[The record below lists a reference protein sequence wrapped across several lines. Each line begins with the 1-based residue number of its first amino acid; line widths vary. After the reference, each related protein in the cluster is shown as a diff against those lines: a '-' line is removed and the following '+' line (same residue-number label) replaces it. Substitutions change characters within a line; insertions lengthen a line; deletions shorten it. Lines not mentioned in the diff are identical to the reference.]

1 MSSSPDILLYQSP
14 NGQTQLEVHL
24 QNETVWLTQAQMAGL
39 FGRDQ
44 GVISRH
50 LKNIFIS
57 GELEEESS
65 TQKLQVTPLSIAEG
79 VATSSMQKMH
89 KTSGGR
95 PVSYYNLDAI
105 ISVGYRV
112 NSIKGTQFRKWATSI
127 LRQYL
132 VEGYALNERRLRES
146 TRQLN
151 DLKRLVKLQAEIATK
166 QELTAGQSDALLRVL
181 GDYAHALDV
190 LDQYDHQRL
199 RVQGTATEEPFE
211 LTYEAGLEAVDS
223 LREQFGGSVLFGRE
237 KDASFQSSVRS
248 IYQSFGGEDLY
259 PSVEEKAANLLYFV
273 VKNHSFSDGNK
284 RIAAFLFVWF
294 LDRNQCLYKPDGSRR
309 LADNALVA
317 LTLLIAESK
326 PEDKDTMVT
335 LVVNLINQDN

>member
-1 MSSSPDILLYQSP
+1 MASADNILLYQAP
-14 NGQTQLEVHL
+14 DGQAQLEVQLDH
-24 QNETVWLTQAQMAGL
+24 ETVWLTQAQMVEL
-39 FGRDQ
+39 FN
-44 GVISRH
+44 VSKKTISEH
-50 LKNIFIS
+50 IQNIFRE
-57 GELEEESS
+57 GELISEAVVRKSRTTAS
-65 TQKLQVTPLSIAEG
+65 DGKIYLVQ
-79 VATSSMQKMH
+79 H
-89 KTSGGR
+89 
-95 PVSYYNLDAI
+95 YNLDVI

-112 NSIKGTQFRKWATSI
+112 KSLRGTHFRQWATNL

-132 VEGYALNERRLRES
+132 VQGYALNEKRLRES
-146 TRQLN
+146 ARQLA
-151 DLKRLVKLQAEIATK
+151 DLRRLMQLQGEVAAN
-166 QELTAGQSDALLRVL
+166 QELTSDQSGALLRVL
-181 GDYAHALDV
+181 GDYARALDV
-190 LDQYDHQRL
+190 LDQYDHQCL
-199 RVQGTATEEPFE
+199 RVRGTASEEPFE

-223 LREQFGGSVLFGRE
+223 LRVQFGGSALFGRE

-294 LDRNQCLYKPDGSRR
+294 LDRNHCLYHPDGSRR

-326 PEDKDTMVT
+326 PDDKATMVT

>member
-1 MSSSPDILLYQSP
+1 MNPTDNVLLYQAP
-14 NGQTQLEVHL
+14 DGQTQLEVQLDH
-24 QNETVWLTQAQMAGL
+24 ETVWLSQAQMAEL
-39 FGRDQ
+39 FDTRKQ
-44 GVISRH
+44 NVSLHINNLFRE
-50 LKNIFIS
+50 
-57 GELEEESS
+57 GELS
-65 TQKLQVTPLSIAEG
+65 EG
-79 VATSSMQKMH
+79 TSVKDSL
-89 KTSGGR
+89 TL
-95 PVSYYNLDAI
+95 VSKDRKYLIKYYNLDII

-112 NSIKGTQFRKWATSI
+112 KSLRGTHFRQWATNI

-132 VEGYALNERRLRES
+132 VQGYALNEKRLRES
-146 TRQLN
+146 ARQLA
-151 DLKRLVKLQAEIATK
+151 DLKRLVQLQGEVAAN
-166 QELTAGQSDALLRVL
+166 QELTSDQSAALLRVL
-181 GDYAHALDV
+181 GDYARALDV

-199 RVQGTATEEPFE
+199 QVRGTASEEPFE

-223 LREQFGGSVLFGRE
+223 LRTQFGGSALFGRE

-248 IYQSFGGEDLY
+248 IYQSFDGEDLY

-294 LDRNQCLYKPDGSRR
+294 LDRNKCLYHPDGSRR

-326 PEDKDTMVT
+326 PEDKATMVT

>member
-1 MSSSPDILLYQSP
+1 MSSTDNILLYQAP
-14 NGQTQLEVHL
+14 DGQTQLEVQLDH
-24 QNETVWLTQAQMAGL
+24 ETVWLSQAQMVEL
-39 FGRDQ
+39 FDTTKQNVSLHVRNLF
-44 GVISRH
+44 RE
-50 LKNIFIS
+50 
-57 GELEEESS
+57 GELSEHSVVKDS
-65 TQKLQVTPLSIAEG
+65 LTTAADGKIYRVN
-79 VATSSMQKMH
+79 H
-89 KTSGGR
+89 
-95 PVSYYNLDAI
+95 YNLDVI

-112 NSIKGTQFRKWATSI
+112 KSLRGTHFRQWATGI

-132 VEGYALNERRLRES
+132 VQGFALNEKRLRES
-146 TRQLN
+146 ARQLA
-151 DLKRLVKLQAEIATK
+151 DLKRLVQLQGDVAAN
-166 QELTAGQSDALLRVL
+166 QELTSDQSDALLRVL
-181 GDYAHALDV
+181 GDYARALDV

-199 RVQGTATEEPFE
+199 RVRGTASEEPFE

-223 LREQFGGSVLFGRE
+223 LRTQFGGSALFGRE
-237 KDASFQSSVRS
+237 KDASFQSSVRT
-248 IYQSFGGEDLY
+248 IYQSFDGEDLY

-294 LDRNQCLYKPDGSRR
+294 LDRNYCLYHPDGSRR

>member
-1 MSSSPDILLYQSP
+1 MASTNDILLYQTP
-14 NGQTQLEVHL
+14 DGQMQLEVQL
-24 QNETVWLTQAQMAGL
+24 ANETVWLSQAQMVEL
-39 FGRDQ
+39 FDTTKQ
-44 GVISRH
+44 NVSLH
-50 LKNIFIS
+50 LRNLFR
-57 GELEEESS
+57 EEE
-65 TQKLQVTPLSIAEG
+65 LSEE
-79 VATSSMQKMH
+79 TSVKDSLTLVSK
-89 KTSGGR
+89 GR
-95 PVSYYNLDAI
+95 KYTVKYYNMDVV

-112 NSIKGTQFRKWATSI
+112 KSLRGTHFRQWATGI

-132 VEGYALNERRLRES
+132 VQGFVLNEKRLRES
-146 TRQLN
+146 ARQLA
-151 DLKRLVKLQAEIATK
+151 DLKRLVQLQGEVAAS
-166 QELTAGQSDALLRVL
+166 QELTSDQSEALLRVL
-181 GDYAHALDV
+181 GDYARALDV

-199 RVQGTATEEPFE
+199 QVRGTASEEPFE
-211 LTYEAGLEAVDS
+211 LTYEAGLDAVDS
-223 LREQFGGSVLFGRE
+223 LRVQFGGSALFGRE

-248 IYQSFGGEDLY
+248 IYQSFDGEDLY

-294 LDRNQCLYKPDGSRR
+294 LDRNKCLYHPDGSRR

>member
-1 MSSSPDILLYQSP
+1 MSPNDNILLYQAP
-14 NGQTQLEVHL
+14 DGHTQLEVQL
-24 QNETVWLTQAQMAGL
+24 DNETVWLTQAQMTEL
-39 FGRDQ
+39 FATTKQNVSLHVRNLF
-44 GVISRH
+44 R
-50 LKNIFIS
+50 
-57 GELEEESS
+57 EEELDEISVVKDS
-65 TQKLQVTPLSIAEG
+65 LTTAADGKQYHVK
-79 VATSSMQKMH
+79 H
-89 KTSGGR
+89 
-95 PVSYYNLDAI
+95 YNLDVI

-112 NSIKGTQFRKWATSI
+112 KSLRGTHFRQWATGI

-132 VEGYALNERRLRES
+132 VQGYALNDKRLRES
-146 TRQLN
+146 ARQLA
-151 DLKRLVKLQAEIATK
+151 DLKRLVQLQSEVATN
-166 QELTAGQSDALLRVL
+166 QELTTDQSAALLRVL
-181 GDYAHALDV
+181 GDYARALDV

-199 RVQGTATEEPFE
+199 QMRGTATDEPFE
-211 LTYEAGLEAVDS
+211 LTYEAGLEAVEG
-223 LREQFGGSVLFGRE
+223 LRKQFGGSALFGRE
-237 KDASFQSSVRS
+237 KDASFQSSVRT

-294 LDRNQCLYKPDGSRR
+294 LDRNKCLYHPDGSRR

-335 LVVNLINQDN
+335 LVVNLINRDN

>member
-1 MSSSPDILLYQSP
+1 MPSSSDILLYQSP

-24 QNETVWLTQAQMAGL
+24 QNETVWLTQAQMAEL
-39 FGRDQ
+39 FD
-44 GVISRH
+44 VSRPNVTMH
-50 LKNIFIS
+50 LRNVFKE
-57 GELEEESS
+57 GELEEISVGKESLL
-65 TQKLQVTPLSIAEG
+65 TAADGKQYRVKL
-79 VATSSMQKMH
+79 
-89 KTSGGR
+89 
-95 PVSYYNLDAI
+95 YNLDVI

-112 NSIKGTQFRKWATSI
+112 KSLRGTHFRQWATGI

-151 DLKRLVKLQAEIATK
+151 DLKRLVKLQAEIATS

-181 GDYAHALDV
+181 GDYARALDV

-199 RVQGTATEEPFE
+199 RVQGTASEEPFE

-248 IYQSFGGEDLY
+248 IYQSFGGEYLY

>member
-1 MSSSPDILLYQSP
+1 MNSTDNILLYQAP
-14 NGQTQLEVHL
+14 DGQTQLEVQLDH
-24 QNETVWLTQAQMAGL
+24 ETVWLTQAQMIQF
-39 FGRDQ
+39 FGVSKKTVSEHIQ
-44 GVISRH
+44 
-50 LKNIFIS
+50 NIFRE
-57 GELEEESS
+57 GEL
-65 TQKLQVTPLSIAEG
+65 LSEAVVRKSRTTASDG
-79 VATSSMQKMH
+79 KRYLVQ
-89 KTSGGR
+89 G
-95 PVSYYNLDAI
+95 YNLDVI

-112 NSIKGTQFRKWATSI
+112 KSLRGTHFRQWATGI

-132 VEGYALNERRLRES
+132 VQGYALHEKRLRES
-146 TRQLN
+146 ARQLA
-151 DLKRLVKLQAEIATK
+151 DLKRLVQLQGEVVAH
-166 QELTAGQSDALLRVL
+166 QELTSDQSDALLRVL
-181 GDYAHALDV
+181 GDYARALDV

-199 RVQGTATEEPFE
+199 RVRGTATEEPFE

-223 LREQFGGSVLFGRE
+223 LRTQFGGSALFGRE
-237 KDASFQSSVRS
+237 KDASFQSSVRT

-294 LDRNQCLYKPDGSRR
+294 LDRNKCLYHPDGTRR

>member
-1 MSSSPDILLYQSP
+1 MDSSDNILLYQASD
-14 NGQTQLEVHL
+14 GQTQLEVQL
-24 QNETVWLTQAQMAGL
+24 DQETVWLTQAQMVQL
-39 FGRDQ
+39 FDVSKKTVSEHIQNVFRE
-44 GVISRH
+44 
-50 LKNIFIS
+50 
-57 GELEEESS
+57 GELASEAVVRKSRTTAS
-65 TQKLQVTPLSIAEG
+65 DAK
-79 VATSSMQKMH
+79 
-89 KTSGGR
+89 
-95 PVSYYNLDAI
+95 SYLVQHYNLDVI

-112 NSIKGTQFRKWATSI
+112 KSMRGTHFRQWATNV

-132 VEGYALNERRLRES
+132 VQGFALNEKRLRES
-146 TRQLN
+146 ARQLA
-151 DLKRLVKLQAEIATK
+151 DLKRLVQLQGEVAEN
-166 QELTAGQSDALLRVL
+166 QELTSDQSEALLRVL
-181 GDYAHALDV
+181 GDYARALDV

-199 RVQGTATEEPFE
+199 RIRGTATEEPFE

-223 LREQFGGSVLFGRE
+223 LRKQFGGSPLFGRE
-237 KDASFQSSVRS
+237 KDASFQSSVRT
-248 IYQSFGGEDLY
+248 IYQSFDGEDLY

-294 LDRNQCLYKPDGSRR
+294 LDRNKCLYHADGSRR

-326 PEDKDTMVT
+326 PEDKATMVT

>member
-1 MSSSPDILLYQSP
+1 MEIHYLVGYIAVNAMNSTDNILLYQAP
-14 NGQTQLEVHL
+14 DGQTQLEVQLDH
-24 QNETVWLTQAQMAGL
+24 ETVWLTQTQLSVL
-39 FGRDQ
+39 FGRERS
-44 GVISRH
+44 VITKH
-50 LKNIFIS
+50 LRNIFQS
-57 GELEEESS
+57 AELEEESN
-65 TQKLQVTPLSIAEG
+65 V
-79 VATSSMQKMH
+79 QKMH
-89 KTSGGR
+89 IASSDK
-95 PVSYYNLDAI
+95 PVSFYNLDVI

-112 NSIKGTQFRKWATSI
+112 NSIKGTHFRQWATNI

-132 VEGYALNERRLRES
+132 VQGFVLNEQRLRES
-146 TRQLN
+146 ARQLA
-151 DLKRLVKLQAEIATK
+151 DLKRLVQLQGEVAVS
-166 QELTAGQSDALLRVL
+166 QELTSDQSDALLRVL
-181 GDYAHALDV
+181 GDYARALDV

-199 RVQGTATEEPFE
+199 RVRGTASEEPFV

-223 LREQFGGSVLFGRE
+223 LRSQFGGSALFGRE

-248 IYQSFGGEDLY
+248 IYQSFDGEDLY

-294 LDRNQCLYKPDGSRR
+294 LDRNHCLYHPDGTRR

-326 PEDKDTMVT
+326 PEDKETMVT

>member
-1 MSSSPDILLYQSP
+1 MNSADNILLYQAP
-14 NGQTQLEVHL
+14 DGQTQLEVQLDH
-24 QNETVWLTQAQMAGL
+24 ETVWLTQAQMAEL
-39 FGRDQ
+39 FDTTKQNVSLHVRNLF
-44 GVISRH
+44 RE
-50 LKNIFIS
+50 
-57 GELEEESS
+57 GELSEDSVVKDS
-65 TQKLQVTPLSIAEG
+65 LTTAADGKNYRT
-79 VATSSMQKMH
+79 K
-89 KTSGGR
+89 
-95 PVSYYNLDAI
+95 YYNLDVI

-112 NSIKGTQFRKWATSI
+112 KSMRGTHFRQWATGI

-132 VEGYALNERRLRES
+132 VQGYALNEKRLRES
-146 TRQLN
+146 ARQLA
-151 DLKRLVKLQAEIATK
+151 DLKRLVQLQGEVATN
-166 QELTAGQSDALLRVL
+166 QELTTDQSAALLRVL
-181 GDYAHALDV
+181 GDYARALDV

-199 RVQGTATEEPFE
+199 QVRGTATEEPFE

-223 LREQFGGSVLFGRE
+223 LRIQFGGSALFGRE

-248 IYQSFGGEDLY
+248 IYQSFDGEDLY

-294 LDRNQCLYKPDGSRR
+294 LDRNRCLYHPDGSRR

-326 PEDKDTMVT
+326 PEDKATMVT

>member
-1 MSSSPDILLYQSP
+1 MDSTDNILLYQASD
-14 NGQTQLEVHL
+14 GQTQLEVQLDH
-24 QNETVWLTQAQMAGL
+24 ETVWLTQAQMAEL
-39 FGRDQ
+39 FA
-44 GVISRH
+44 VSRPNATMH
-50 LKNIFIS
+50 LRNVFKE
-57 GELEEESS
+57 GELDEISVSKESLL
-65 TQKLQVTPLSIAEG
+65 TAADGKQYRTK
-79 VATSSMQKMH
+79 
-89 KTSGGR
+89 
-95 PVSYYNLDAI
+95 YYNLDVT

-112 NSIKGTQFRKWATSI
+112 KSLRGTHFRQWATNI

-132 VEGYALNERRLRES
+132 VQGYALNEKRLRES
-146 TRQLN
+146 ARQLA
-151 DLKRLVKLQAEIATK
+151 DLKRLVQLQGEVAAN
-166 QELTAGQSDALLRVL
+166 QELTSDQSVALLRVL
-181 GDYAHALDV
+181 GDYARALDV

-199 RVQGTATEEPFE
+199 RVRGTATEEPFE

-223 LREQFGGSVLFGRE
+223 LRTQFGGSALFGRE

-294 LDRNQCLYKPDGSRR
+294 LDRNKCLYYSDGSRR

-326 PEDKDTMVT
+326 PEDKATMVM